1 MLFLQGVVMS
11 SRPLIKGKPF
21 VVKVEKLN
29 ERWVSN
35 ILCGVTCISPE
46 KANFPLTALG
56 FKKHSWIICSD
67 WILHNGTRASVNGMI
82 HNRKQNNEKQ

>member
-1 MLFLQGVVMS
+1 MS
-11 SRPLIKGKPF
+11 SRPLIKGKLF
-21 VVKVEKLN
+21 QIKIEKLN

-35 ILCGVTCISPE
+35 MLCGVTCIAPE

-67 WILHNGTRASVNGMI
+67 WIFHNGMRVIIISSTV
-82 HNRKQNNEKQ
+82 